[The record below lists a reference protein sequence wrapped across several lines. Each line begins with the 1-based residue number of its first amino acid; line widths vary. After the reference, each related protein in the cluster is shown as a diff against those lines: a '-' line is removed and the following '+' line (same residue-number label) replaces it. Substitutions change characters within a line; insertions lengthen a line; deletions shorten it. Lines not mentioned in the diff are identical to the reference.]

1 MEGDSDHILIPHIAR
16 TLNSGWDFGKRS
28 VAIAKVNG
36 KSSIARYRGFFEKF
50 GVAVAVLADLDALV
64 EGFNK
69 LGASDACASKQKIL
83 MEMVGQTIVRSELG
97 ATDIS
102 SNVARKLRDS
112 PAMKDLW
119 RDAARAGQLFSAGE
133 CEWEDLRKSV
143 DEFFH
148 RAVTRDVRAELVKN
162 PPSAEIGE
170 AKASLISSLR
180 DEKIYVLER
189 GAIEDYYPQSVT
201 GDKLT
206 AAQAFCDE
214 HRDAGAL
221 RGAILK
227 DATSQVCE
235 FDLILGSF
243 FASE

>member
-1 MEGDSDHILIPHIAR
+1 M
-16 TLNSGWDFGKRS
+16 
-28 VAIAKVNG
+28 
-36 KSSIARYRGFFEKF
+36 
-50 GVAVAVLADLDALV
+50 
-64 EGFNK
+64 
-69 LGASDACASKQKIL
+69 
-83 MEMVGQTIVRSELG
+83 
-97 ATDIS
+97 
-102 SNVARKLRDS
+102 
-112 PAMKDLW
+112 
-119 RDAARAGQLFSAGE
+119 
-133 CEWEDLRKSV
+133 

-170 AKASLISSLR
+170 AKTNLISALR
-180 DEKIYVLER
+180 EERIYVLER
-189 GAIEDYYPQSVT
+189 GAIEDYYPKSVT

-221 RGAILK
+221 RGAIMR
-227 DATSQVCE
+227 DASSRVCE